1 MKINRNY
8 QTPDEEKQALLLEE
22 IPYSQKNGEEI
33 LINERP
39 SSRYGLGTIHPI
51 PRQSSS
57 DAEQTDIEADKFEI
71 SETKSKD
78 DLVNT
83 HETYLSDSANKKITD
98 RINIGDNEGDD
109 IGLEVASSHKTNINA
124 IGITLSI
131 DSSKGERLLLTPKD
145 GSKSAVYLHREININ
160 YLTNDNR
167 SAETRDDWY
176 FRIPVDYQIEIP
188 VNSLEEEFP
197 HPFLEWSVV
206 IYGSQSFFQ
215 SLSERY

>member
-1 MKINRNY
+1 MIWLILMRHIFQIVPIKKLQI
-8 QTPDEEKQALLLEE
+8 ALTLM
-22 IPYSQKNGEEI
+22 ITKVMI
-33 LINERP
+33 L
-39 SSRYGLGTIHPI
+39 
-51 PRQSSS
+51 
-57 DAEQTDIEADKFEI
+57 
-71 SETKSKD
+71 
-78 DLVNT
+78 
-83 HETYLSDSANKKITD
+83 
-98 RINIGDNEGDD
+98 
-109 IGLEVASSHKTNINA
+109 LEVASSHKTNINA

-197 HPFLEWSVV
+197 HPFLRKRSIV
-206 IYGSQSFFQ
+206 IYGT
-215 SLSERY
+215 